1 MRSVQFRKKYALQA
15 EYKEHGQL
23 GKYQKVTVSGAEDS
37 KEKRASEEVEKHR
50 AFQAEGRALS
60 FAGRKRRNLS
70 FWFLKSGFSPNLGL
84 GH

>member
-23 GKYQKVTVSGAEDS
+23 GKYQKGAEDS
-37 KEKRASEEVEKHR
+37 KEKRVGEEVEKHR
-50 AFQAEGRALS
+50 AFQAEGRALG

-84 GH
+84 RL